1 MFELSIA
8 SAIVIV
14 ALFVIFRKNLKQVQ
28 EELPEV
34 ASHLIRPV
42 MKGAKQL
49 DLIVTTNCNENTVD
63 LTKRTHAVLKDLE
76 ELEIALQS
84 SIFASLDIAKLLLVL
99 TYTPPPLEE

>member
-76 ELEIALQS
+76 ELEIG
-84 SIFASLDIAKLLLVL
+84 SIRDAEKLILGV
-99 TYTPPPLEE
+99 E